1 MKLDNKTTFGIIIA
15 LILAFS
21 LVFLGFTGLRT
32 IAGLLIVAY
41 LPTYLIL
48 DTLNIQKGEK
58 IIFSIFI
65 SAGLFP
71 GIVYW
76 LGTMISFRL
85 SILIAFIIA
94 MALALFLRKR
104 NKHKSQH
111 HHN

>member
-1 MKLDNKTTFGIIIA
+1 MKLDDKTTAGIIIG
-15 LILAFS
+15 LILVFA

-32 IAGLLIVAY
+32 IAGLIIIAC

-48 DTLNIQKGEK
+48 DTINIEKGEK

-76 LGTMISFRL
+76 LGTVISFRL
-85 SILIAFIIA
+85 SIFIAFIIA

-104 NKHKSQH
+104 NKHKSQQ
-111 HHN
+111 NKD